1 MIKKRHWLTTAC
13 GCFILNFCVASSGAA
28 QTSDIDYKSLYAAA
42 EYDKAL
48 QAVASLDT
56 IEAQQYKALCLLA
69 LGRQTDASSAI
80 EALVNSSPTFIPS
93 SEDAPPR
100 FVELVT
106 KVRQKMLPSIARK
119 LFTEG
124 RERYTEKQNDE
135 ALRRFSLVLTLLN
148 DPAFSDTST
157 KQDLETL
164 AKGFIDLA
172 NAAAPPAKTIPAA
185 ADAAPATPPEPT
197 AASAPASAP
206 APAGPPAAPPK
217 VTQPTALLQ
226 TVPPLPSDITARAGL
241 RLVLVVLIDAT
252 GRVTSTSIKE
262 SAHPR
267 FDMLVAQ
274 AARNWRYTP
283 ATRNGV
289 PIPSEQVVTIQVDR

>member
-1 MIKKRHWLTTAC
+1 MISKLRRLLVAC
-13 GCFILNFCVASSGAA
+13 GCLILTFCFASSAAA
-28 QTSDIDYKSLYAAA
+28 QGSDVDYKSLYAAA

-48 QAVASLDT
+48 MVVASLDT

-69 LGRQTDASSAI
+69 LGRQADASTAI
-80 EALVNSSPTFIPS
+80 EALVTSSPTFVPS

-106 KVRQKMLPSIARK
+106 KVRQKMLPTIARK
-119 LFTEG
+119 LFAEG
-124 RERYTEKQNDE
+124 REHYTEKEPEE
-135 ALRRFSLVLTLLN
+135 AVRRFSLVLTLLS
-148 DPAFSDTST
+148 DPAFNDANT

-172 NAAAPPAKTIPAA
+172 NAAAPPSK
-185 ADAAPATPPEPT
+185 ATPAVTEN
-197 AASAPASAP
+197 APPPPQP
-206 APAGPPAAPPK
+206 APAAEPPPAAPPK
-217 VTQPTALLQ
+217 VTQPVALLQ
-226 TVPPLPSDITARAGL
+226 TVPPMPADVASRVGP
-241 RLVLVVLIDAT
+241 RLVLVVLIDGT
-252 GRVTSTSIKE
+252 GRVTNVTVKE

-267 FDMLVAQ
+267 YDMLVTQ